1 MFYLPYTLAT
11 KNVLRF
17 NKVLPS
23 NQENDNLFTPRP
35 LFNGIIF
42 LTACDDDFIL
52 KCEWIHIS
60 DGSMRNVYR
69 SKTKVHHASWQ
80 FDTTYIIMC
89 TQKKKL
95 FEFLKYNNIVT
106 VCVFVCHMFSYHPF
120 YFDFHSA
127 RIIFDV
133 SSGFY
138 FWNVNRTPTWHLSNL
153 FKVAF
158 KDVSTKNSEPTYW
171 TILLVML
178 NIYFIYKVAGK
189 KL

>member
-17 NKVLPS
+17 NINKVLSS

-35 LFNGIIF
+35 LFDGIIF
-42 LTACDDDFIL
+42 LTP
-52 KCEWIHIS
+52 CEWIHIS

-80 FDTTYIIMC
+80 FDTTCAAHYHVY
-89 TQKKKL
+89 TEKKL

-120 YFDFHSA
+120 CFDFHSA
-127 RIIFDV
+127 HVIFDV
-133 SSGFY
+133 SFGFY
-138 FWNVNRTPTWHLSNL
+138 FWNIVTS
-153 FKVAF
+153 V
-158 KDVSTKNSEPTYW
+158 KN
-171 TILLVML
+171 VQGC
-178 NIYFIYKVAGK
+178 F
-189 KL
+189 